1 METSGI
7 YWILTVDA
15 VSDAAL
21 LFGRQ
26 MTVLTSNISGAG
38 LMLLYKRDSSVGV
51 IVGPLIIMGIG
62 IGLSFQPTLIALQ
75 THATK
80 SRRAVIISSR
90 NFFRCV
96 GGSADLAISAA
107 ILQAVLKGNLPT
119 AYQYLANNA
128 YSPPRVE
135 GPDAEA
141 IYDAYMAASRAVFI
155 LQVPL
160 VSICLLGCLFVK
172 DHGLRSLEEQDE
184 TVNGG
189 SIREIDVESNEKAAA
204 TLNGFDNRALAVGDD
219 GDSHSS

>member
-1 METSGI
+1 M
-7 YWILTVDA
+7 D
-15 VSDAAL
+15 
-21 LFGRQ
+21 
-26 MTVLTSNISGAG
+26 VLTSNTSGAG
-38 LMLLYKRDSSVGV
+38 LMLLYERDTSVGV

-107 ILQAVLKGNLPT
+107 ILQAVLKENLPT
-119 AYQYLANNA
+119 DYQYLANNA

-135 GPDAEA
+135 GPDAGA
-141 IYDAYMAASRAVFI
+141 VYDAYMVASRAVFI
-155 LQVPL
+155 MQVPL

-172 DHGLRSLEEQDE
+172 DHGLHSVEEQGEE

-189 SIREIDVESNEKAAA
+189 STLETDVELNGKAAVA
-204 TLNGFDNRALAVGDD
+204 PNSLRNGAMAVAGE
-219 GDSHSS
+219 GGSHPS